1 MHDGVLARHSYMHC
15 CENWLWGCPV
25 ARLGVP
31 KVPCFKLSLTH
42 LLLTYPFRSR
52 WALHQQWTAPSWVA
66 LVMPPSFFLLCLL
79 VEWHLTRK
87 WLLKFL
93 VFRRIRNLTFNPS
106 MSARGSKERKLLPP
120 RQGYA
125 NKDRGCSML
134 TAGRSANLIAAV
146 RSSSIARGGGGG
158 GG

>member
-1 MHDGVLARHSYMHC
+1 MESFWRTSCFFRQGQPSGITTFRTFCQETLCTISQHRPISHLPPQVHSVTEEVEGMRLQCACTEAASLSCMHDGVLARHSYMHC

-31 KVPCFKLSLTH
+31 KVPCFKSSLTH

-79 VEWHLTRK
+79 VE
-87 WLLKFL
+87 
-93 VFRRIRNLTFNPS
+93 
-106 MSARGSKERKLLPP
+106 
-120 RQGYA
+120 
-125 NKDRGCSML
+125 C
-134 TAGRSANLIAAV
+134 
-146 RSSSIARGGGGG
+146 
-158 GG
+158 